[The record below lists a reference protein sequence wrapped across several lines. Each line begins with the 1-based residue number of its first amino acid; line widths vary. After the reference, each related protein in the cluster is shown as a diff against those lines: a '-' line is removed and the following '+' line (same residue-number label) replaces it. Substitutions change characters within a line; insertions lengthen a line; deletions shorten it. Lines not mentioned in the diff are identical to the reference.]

1 MKPSKN
7 KESINNSKNFS
18 LNRINSVPSL
28 KSKSYYITNKNKSK
42 VILINKHIIKHKDK
56 DNEKNILLNRN
67 MNRSTG
73 NLFNDKELN
82 TIKESPKYNIKTI
95 KKINPLMSLDK
106 NNSLILPEMKPKL
119 NYKSKSSIN
128 FYIKTMVKEK
138 AEGRIMS
145 NEEIFL
151 LLKAKC
157 KDIGINFR
165 ENMYFK
171 FKEFCNAKCK
181 NRVADFSEC
190 NFSIN
195 SVRII
200 TMILLD
206 TNRISRLDLSR
217 NNIGN
222 LGVEIIVNSLKDSKS
237 LLYLNLSSN
246 SITHKGGHNIF
257 NSFIYQ
263 QSIIDLNLSSIE
275 GSNRNRITEYGMQNI
290 PLYLNHNF
298 FIETLNLSGNSIKN
312 EGFILICQGLQKN
325 QTLQNL
331 DISNNS
337 INEKG
342 LKKGFDIISSYN
354 KLLTNIIN
362 FNISNNPLTN
372 TGLEIL
378 GSNLKYIPNLVF
390 LNISFCSFDF
400 KGFQII
406 LKTLQHMK
414 KIDNLNVAGNNFKS
428 DNFFALKEFFA
439 MFGIRYLNMSKCSLG
454 DRGGY
459 YLGECLSSN
468 DTLKYL
474 NLSANNISDLG
485 FKGIATI
492 FKFNKSLEIFDCSCN
507 FISNNSAS
515 ELFKNLENNFCLK
528 SINFHDNQLNDE
540 ICSDI
545 LNLLEINNSLI
556 HINLSLNRIQIKA
569 IDDINKKLKL
579 NSEKK
584 KINIVPEIEK
594 SIRDLEFKPEQFQTL
609 SKIIIEKKNW
619 LKTSY
624 KKLKEEDKNYKII
637 MVKEKE
643 NLQKEKI
650 NLEKVKKERKIV
662 ENAIKEICKEIDN
675 INLINRKKEN
685 KIKSKIQKE
694 KIKLKDILQEK
705 NFEYQEYQ
713 NKKDQIMENVHK
725 VEKEF
730 NLINNRYTSIKND
743 YEAKEKE
750 YIEKFRKYQ
759 ELLDPSLLVK
769 VKSDDN
775 NNIEENKISKIK
787 IKLPKKNIAVKY
799 NDKINDKNNINNM
812 AYKTTTLTTGN
823 TAKNKNYIEEKKLF
837 NLEKK

>member
-56 DNEKNILLNRN
+56 DNEKNILLNKN
-67 MNRSTG
+67 INRSTG

-82 TIKESPKYNIKTI
+82 SIKESPKYNIKTI

-171 FKEFCNAKCK
+171 FKEFCNSKCK

-237 LLYLNLSSN
+237 LVYLNLSSN

-378 GSNLKYIPNLVF
+378 ASNLKYVPNLVF

-507 FISNNSAS
+507 FISNNSAR

-685 KIKSKIQKE
+685 QIKSKIQKE

-769 VKSDDN
+769 VKSEDN

>member
-42 VILINKHIIKHKDK
+42 VILISKHIIKHKDK
-56 DNEKNILLNRN
+56 DNEKNILLNKN
-67 MNRSTG
+67 INRSTG

-82 TIKESPKYNIKTI
+82 AIEESPKYNIKTI

-171 FKEFCNAKCK
+171 FKEFCNSKCK

-237 LLYLNLSSN
+237 LVYLNLSSN

-378 GSNLKYIPNLVF
+378 ASNLKYVPNLVF

-685 KIKSKIQKE
+685 QIKSKIQKE

-713 NKKDQIMENVHK
+713 DKKDQIMENVHK

-730 NLINNRYTSIKND
+730 NLINNRYTSIKNN

-769 VKSDDN
+769 VKSEDN

>member
-56 DNEKNILLNRN
+56 DNEKNILLNKN
-67 MNRSTG
+67 INRSTG

-82 TIKESPKYNIKTI
+82 AIKESPKYNIKTI

-378 GSNLKYIPNLVF
+378 ASNLKYVPNLVF

-685 KIKSKIQKE
+685 IIKSKIQKE

-713 NKKDQIMENVHK
+713 YKKDQIMENVHK

-750 YIEKFRKYQ
+750 YIEKFKKYQ

-769 VKSDDN
+769 VKSEDN

>member
-7 KESINNSKNFS
+7 KEPINNSKNFS

-56 DNEKNILLNRN
+56 YNEKNILLNKN
-67 MNRSTG
+67 INRSTG

-82 TIKESPKYNIKTI
+82 AIEESPKYNIKTI

-138 AEGRIMS
+138 AEGRIMT

-237 LLYLNLSSN
+237 LVYLNLSSN

-378 GSNLKYIPNLVF
+378 ASNLKYVPNLVF

-406 LKTLQHMK
+406 LKTLQSLV
-414 KIDNLNVAGNNFKS
+414 DN
-428 DNFFALKEFFA
+428 
-439 MFGIRYLNMSKCSLG
+439 GISVRSMT
-454 DRGGY
+454 
-459 YLGECLSSN
+459 EPVV
-468 DTLKYL
+468 DTSTPTGL
-474 NLSANNISDLG
+474 
-485 FKGIATI
+485 F
-492 FKFNKSLEIFDCSCN
+492 
-507 FISNNSAS
+507 FISV
-515 ELFKNLENNFCLK
+515 
-528 SINFHDNQLNDE
+528 
-540 ICSDI
+540 
-545 LNLLEINNSLI
+545 
-556 HINLSLNRIQIKA
+556 LS
-569 IDDINKKLKL
+569 
-579 NSEKK
+579 
-584 KINIVPEIEK
+584 NIAE
-594 SIRDLEFKPEQFQTL
+594 
-609 SKIIIEKKNW
+609 W
-619 LKTSY
+619 
-624 KKLKEEDKNYKII
+624 
-637 MVKEKE
+637 
-643 NLQKEKI
+643 
-650 NLEKVKKERKIV
+650 
-662 ENAIKEICKEIDN
+662 
-675 INLINRKKEN
+675 
-685 KIKSKIQKE
+685 
-694 KIKLKDILQEK
+694 
-705 NFEYQEYQ
+705 
-713 NKKDQIMENVHK
+713 
-725 VEKEF
+725 
-730 NLINNRYTSIKND
+730 
-743 YEAKEKE
+743 EAKM
-750 YIEKFRKYQ
+750 
-759 ELLDPSLLVK
+759 L
-769 VKSDDN
+769 
-775 NNIEENKISKIK
+775 
-787 IKLPKKNIAVKY
+787 A
-799 NDKINDKNNINNM
+799 
-812 AYKTTTLTTGN
+812 
-823 TAKNKNYIEEKKLF
+823 TANQ
-837 NLEKK
+837 

>member
-1 MKPSKN
+1 
-7 KESINNSKNFS
+7 
-18 LNRINSVPSL
+18 
-28 KSKSYYITNKNKSK
+28 
-42 VILINKHIIKHKDK
+42 
-56 DNEKNILLNRN
+56 
-67 MNRSTG
+67 
-73 NLFNDKELN
+73 
-82 TIKESPKYNIKTI
+82 
-95 KKINPLMSLDK
+95 
-106 NNSLILPEMKPKL
+106 
-119 NYKSKSSIN
+119 
-128 FYIKTMVKEK
+128 
-138 AEGRIMS
+138 
-145 NEEIFL
+145 
-151 LLKAKC
+151 
-157 KDIGINFR
+157 
-165 ENMYFK
+165 
-171 FKEFCNAKCK
+171 
-181 NRVADFSEC
+181 
-190 NFSIN
+190 
-195 SVRII
+195 
-200 TMILLD
+200 
-206 TNRISRLDLSR
+206 
-217 NNIGN
+217 
-222 LGVEIIVNSLKDSKS
+222 
-237 LLYLNLSSN
+237 
-246 SITHKGGHNIF
+246 
-257 NSFIYQ
+257 
-263 QSIIDLNLSSIE
+263 
-275 GSNRNRITEYGMQNI
+275 
-290 PLYLNHNF
+290 
-298 FIETLNLSGNSIKN
+298 
-312 EGFILICQGLQKN
+312 
-325 QTLQNL
+325 
-331 DISNNS
+331 
-337 INEKG
+337 
-342 LKKGFDIISSYN
+342 
-354 KLLTNIIN
+354 
-362 FNISNNPLTN
+362 
-372 TGLEIL
+372 
-378 GSNLKYIPNLVF
+378 
-390 LNISFCSFDF
+390 
-400 KGFQII
+400 
-406 LKTLQHMK
+406 MK

-685 KIKSKIQKE
+685 QIKSKIQKE

-713 NKKDQIMENVHK
+713 YKKDQIMENVHK

-769 VKSDDN
+769 VKSEDN

>member
-7 KESINNSKNFS
+7 EESINNSKNFS

-56 DNEKNILLNRN
+56 DNEKNILLNKN
-67 MNRSTG
+67 INRSTG

-82 TIKESPKYNIKTI
+82 AIEESPKYNIKTI

-171 FKEFCNAKCK
+171 FKEFCNSKCK

-378 GSNLKYIPNLVF
+378 ASNLKYVPNLVF

-685 KIKSKIQKE
+685 QIKSKIQKE

-713 NKKDQIMENVHK
+713 DKKNQIMENVHK

-769 VKSDDN
+769 VKSEDN

>member
-56 DNEKNILLNRN
+56 DNEKNILLNKN
-67 MNRSTG
+67 INRSTG

-82 TIKESPKYNIKTI
+82 AIKESPKYNIKTI

-171 FKEFCNAKCK
+171 FKEFCNSKCK

-237 LLYLNLSSN
+237 LVYLNLSSN

-378 GSNLKYIPNLVF
+378 ASNLKYVPNLVF

-545 LNLLEINNSLI
+545 LNLLEINNRII

-685 KIKSKIQKE
+685 QIKSKIQKE

-769 VKSDDN
+769 VKSEDN

>member
-56 DNEKNILLNRN
+56 DNEKNILLNKN
-67 MNRSTG
+67 INRSTG

-82 TIKESPKYNIKTI
+82 SIKESPKYNIKTI
-95 KKINPLMSLDK
+95 KKINPLMSIDK

-171 FKEFCNAKCK
+171 FKEFCNSKCK

-237 LLYLNLSSN
+237 LVYLNLSSN

-378 GSNLKYIPNLVF
+378 ASNLKYVPNLVF

-545 LNLLEINNSLI
+545 LNLLEINNRII
-556 HINLSLNRIQIKA
+556 HINLSLNRIQIKV

-685 KIKSKIQKE
+685 QIKSKIQKE

-705 NFEYQEYQ
+705 NFEYKEYQ
-713 NKKDQIMENVHK
+713 NKKDQIMEKVHK

-743 YEAKEKE
+743 YESKEKE